1 MFDDDSDG
9 FDDCEREYTDRLTGL
24 IMRGG
29 DDPRFFDEAD
39 RSLGDVDFDV
49 YGSCDDG
56 CGRDYRD

>member
-1 MFDDDSDG
+1 MAVCENCNSVVYGSAFDTLSY
-9 FDDCEREYTDRLTGL
+9 CPNCTDFVVV
-24 IMRGG
+24 
-29 DDPRFFDEAD
+29 DFFNEAD